1 MWNKIEFN
9 ISQHFATIIEYG
21 EYGDMS
27 EDEIEQFDQ
36 WQYNEQDGKQGHWSI
51 DEISEDYGKCEVT
64 GLFSTL
70 ISVSWNYKE

>member
-1 MWNKIEFN
+1 MLNKTEYK
-9 ISQHFATIIEYG
+9 ISQHFATTIEYG

-51 DEISEDYGKCEVT
+51 DEISEHYGKCEVT

-70 ISVSWNYKE
+70 MSVSWNYKE